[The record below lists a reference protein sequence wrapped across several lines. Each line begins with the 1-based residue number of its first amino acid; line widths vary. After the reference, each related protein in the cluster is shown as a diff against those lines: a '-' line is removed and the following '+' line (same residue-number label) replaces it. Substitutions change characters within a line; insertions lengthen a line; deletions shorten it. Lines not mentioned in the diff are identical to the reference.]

1 MWSPHEVY
9 TFSPCG
15 HGAGLTSGLS
25 TYPVFL
31 YVKWGK

>member
-1 MWSPHEVY
+1 MWSLMRVY

-25 TYPVFL
+25 TYQL
-31 YVKWGK
+31 YQFSYM